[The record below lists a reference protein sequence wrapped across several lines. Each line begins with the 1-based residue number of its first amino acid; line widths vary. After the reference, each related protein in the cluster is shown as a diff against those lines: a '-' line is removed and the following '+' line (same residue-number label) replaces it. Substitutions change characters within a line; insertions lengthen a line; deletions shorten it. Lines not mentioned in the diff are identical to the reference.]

1 MAVRSAVSDARSSS
15 DMVATVVTTAAD
27 FDRVTTK
34 ALPDLLERATSHTRR
49 FLRETGQWTDDISH
63 EKLAL
68 RWGYEFLERFL
79 VTGRQE
85 VPCRPFLLLDSL
97 IAKCFSQCEPLRYH
111 QGLLSPVGRF
121 LDGICA
127 RAVVSRDALM
137 ALFYH
142 LYGFGQGQ
150 VVRVLGLGP
159 AESQR
164 VYKNFERWRRTGWQ
178 RAIAEIGF
186 TEEELTQ
193 IEKQK
198 TRAPEQFNQE
208 ATQLLTSVQGHY
220 RKSEPQHFSCL
231 NRQQWTELFEQ
242 GYGYDYRAWHLALCR
257 DCLTEVCRLRQDGLD
272 GMPITELD
280 LQVRPLVKGKI
291 VSFVL
296 KQREENGGGR
306 SAQRLSAA
314 SPGVVGPGE
323 NHRRAHPADSRS

>member
-1 MAVRSAVSDARSSS
+1 MAAL
-15 DMVATVVTTAAD
+15 VVTTVED
-27 FDRVTTK
+27 FDRMAVQTQS
-34 ALPDLLERATSHTRR
+34 DLLERATSYTRR

-79 VTGRQE
+79 VSGRTE

-97 IAKCFSQCEPLRYH
+97 IAKHFSQCEPLCYH
-111 QGLLSPVGRF
+111 QGLLSPLGRF
-121 LDGICA
+121 LDGLTS

-142 LYGFGQGQ
+142 FYGFGQGQ

-186 TEEELTQ
+186 TEEELAQ

-198 TRAPEQFNQE
+198 SRAPEQFNQE

-231 NRQQWTELFEQ
+231 NRQQWSELFE
-242 GYGYDYRAWHLALCR
+242 
-257 DCLTEVCRLRQDGLD
+257 
-272 GMPITELD
+272 
-280 LQVRPLVKGKI
+280 
-291 VSFVL
+291 
-296 KQREENGGGR
+296 
-306 SAQRLSAA
+306 
-314 SPGVVGPGE
+314 
-323 NHRRAHPADSRS
+323 